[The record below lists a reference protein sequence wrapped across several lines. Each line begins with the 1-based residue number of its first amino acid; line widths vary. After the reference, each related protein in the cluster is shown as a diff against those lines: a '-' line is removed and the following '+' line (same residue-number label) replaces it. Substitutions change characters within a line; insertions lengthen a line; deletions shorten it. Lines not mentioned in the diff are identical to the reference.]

1 MGKPQHIT
9 KVNKSLSPSR
19 LPAIAHTTILAA
31 ALWLGARGAG
41 PLPPLGPLLDPWNG
55 LWAVAATAEFPR
67 SDAARIPGLDAPVTI
82 RYDDHAI
89 PHVFASSEADVTRA
103 LGYVVARDRLF
114 QLELQARAGAG
125 TLTELAGPAAL
136 PLDREARTLGMPRAA
151 ERKLA
156 AIDTSS
162 TSWHLLLAYAD
173 GVNAW
178 IDHLDPR
185 HLPFEY
191 RLLQRRPMHWRPID
205 AIHLFNRMGWT
216 LSLSR
221 DELVQL
227 AARRLVGQ
235 AAAEAL
241 YPVNAPMQEPI
252 QPNGQRA
259 MRFDRGRIPPPGEP
273 DTAAV
278 IAMDP
283 GDRDTA
289 PVRARHGRA
298 PADRDDGVGPG
309 SDRDAATVRARR
321 SRAPMDRDDGVGSNN
336 WAVAPQRTLAG
347 HAILA
352 GDPHLDLTI
361 PSIWYEAHLVVP
373 GRLDVYGVTIPGAGG
388 IVIGFNRSVSW
399 SFTNTQSDVV
409 DYYVEQV
416 DDSVSPTHYLLD
428 GRWRPLEL
436 RTEVYLGPKGDTVAV
451 DTLRFNHRGGM
462 QRADGRWISV
472 RWAVLETPFNG
483 SQLSDAARATTVQ
496 QWEQAMGD
504 WPGPA
509 QNMIVADTSGTI
521 AIRSTGRFPIR
532 PGDGLGNQFRDGT
545 TTKSDWTGW
554 WTVAKYPQSITPR
567 QGYLAS
573 ANQQPIDPKVSPAYL
588 GADWYAPWRAMR
600 INQLLRADSTMTP
613 DKMRLMQ
620 TDAGSPR
627 AETFVPALLA
637 AAATRPGDTVLQRAA
652 AILARWDRRYT
663 RENHQAI
670 LFEYAM
676 GELND
681 RLWDELGSDGRTGGQ
696 GGSLSVPRS
705 PFPVPGLMV
714 VAELLADPGN
724 EWWDDRRTDGLIEQ
738 RDDILAESL
747 KAAYLRAVVSFGPPE
762 GPGWLWSNRRKVRI
776 RHLLGLPGFGAPE
789 VPAMGGPS
797 TISPSSGDGGFGS
810 SWRMVVEMGAT
821 VKAMGIYPGG
831 QSGNPASPRYLDLL
845 PKWAAGEL
853 DTLRT
858 PVAPDSLPAALTSA
872 TLDLEPAR

>member
-1 MGKPQHIT
+1 MSNNLP
-9 KVNKSLSPSR
+9 PSR
-19 LPAIAHTTILAA
+19 PPALPALTYATLLTAA
-31 ALWLGARGAG
+31 VWLGARGAG

-55 LWAVAATAEFPR
+55 LWAVAATAELPR
-67 SDAARIPGLDAPVTI
+67 SAAARIPGLDSLVTI
-82 RYDDHAI
+82 RYDDHGI
-89 PHVFASSEADVTRA
+89 PHIFASSEADVTRA

-125 TLTELAGPAAL
+125 TLTELAGAAAL

-156 AIDTSS
+156 AIDTASI
-162 TSWHLLLAYAD
+162 TWHLLVAYAD

-178 IDHLDPR
+178 IDHLDQR

-216 LSLSR
+216 LALSR
-221 DELVQL
+221 DEMVQL

-241 YPVNAPMQEPI
+241 YPLNAPMQEPI
-252 QPNGQRA
+252 QPNGQKV
-259 MRFDRGRIPPPGEP
+259 MRFDRGRIPPPGQP

-278 IAMDP
+278 IAIDP
-283 GDRDTA
+283 RGRDVARAWRWGRDAGTARDTA
-289 PVRARHGRA
+289 SVRARPSRAPTDRDGGVGSVRARHGRA
-298 PADRDDGVGPG
+298 PADRDDGVG
-309 SDRDAATVRARR
+309 
-321 SRAPMDRDDGVGSNN
+321 SNN
-336 WAVAPQRTLAG
+336 WAVAPRRTLAG

-352 GDPHLDLTI
+352 GDPHLDLTV

-416 DDSVSPTHYLLD
+416 DDSLSPTHYLLD
-428 GRWRPLEL
+428 GSWRPLEL
-436 RTEVYLGPKGDTVAV
+436 RTEVYVSPKGDTVAI
-451 DTLRFNHRGGM
+451 DTLRFNHRGGV

-521 AIRSTGRFPIR
+521 AIRSTGRFPLR
-532 PGDGLGNQFRDGT
+532 PSDGLGNQLRDGT

-554 WTVAKYPQSITPR
+554 WPVARYPQAINPG

-573 ANQQPIDPKVSPAYL
+573 ANQQPIDPRVSSAYL
-588 GADWYAPWRAMR
+588 GADWYTPWRAMQ
-600 INQLLRADSTMTP
+600 INRLLRTDSAMTP

-627 AETFVPALLA
+627 AEMFVPALLA

-652 AILARWDRRYT
+652 AILTRWDRRYT
-663 RENHQAI
+663 RENHEAI

-681 RLWDELGSDGRTGGQ
+681 RLWDELRPSGTAGGRERGRET
-696 GGSLSVPRS
+696 LPM
-705 PFPVPGLMV
+705 PGLMV
-714 VAELLADPGN
+714 VADLLADPGN
-724 EWWDDRRTDGLIEQ
+724 EWWDDRRTDGVIEQ

-789 VPAMGGPS
+789 LPAMGGPS
-797 TISPSSGDGGFGS
+797 TISPSSGDGGFGP
-810 SWRMVVEMGAT
+810 SWRMVVEMGAP

-845 PKWAAGEL
+845 PRWAVGEL

-858 PVAPDSLPAALTSA
+858 PAAPDSLPGALTSA
-872 TLDLEPAR
+872 TLDLAPAR

>member
-1 MGKPQHIT
+1 VSTSFPPFR
-9 KVNKSLSPSR
+9 LSR
-19 LPAIAHTTILAA
+19 LPALAHVAVFAA
-31 ALWLGARGAG
+31 TLWLGARGAG

-55 LWAVAATAEFPR
+55 LWAVAATANVPR
-67 SDAARIPGLDAPVTI
+67 RAIAAIPGLDSSVSV
-82 RYDDHAI
+82 RFDDHGV
-89 PHVFASSEADVTRA
+89 PHIFAATETDATRA

-125 TLTELAGPAAL
+125 TLTELAGAAAL
-136 PLDREARTLGMPRAA
+136 PLDREARSLGMPRAA

-156 AIDTSS
+156 ALDTSS
-162 TSWHLLLAYAD
+162 ADWHLLTAYAD

-178 IDHLDPR
+178 VDHLDQR

-191 RLLQRRPMHWRPID
+191 RLLQRRPMRWRPID

-216 LSLSR
+216 LALSR
-221 DELVQL
+221 DELVQRD
-227 AARRLVGQ
+227 ARRLVGK

-259 MRFDRGRIPPPGEP
+259 MRFDRSRVPPPGEP
-273 DTAAV
+273 DTTTL

-283 GDRDTA
+283 GPLASTA
-289 PVRARHGRA
+289 AAVRARHGRA
-298 PADRDDGVGPG
+298 PADRH
-309 SDRDAATVRARR
+309 
-321 SRAPMDRDDGVGSNN
+321 DGVGSNN
-336 WAVAPQRTLAG
+336 WAVAPRRTLAG

-352 GDPHLDLTI
+352 GDPHLDLTV
-361 PSIWYEAHLVVP
+361 PSIWYQAHLVVP
-373 GRLDVYGVTIPGAGG
+373 GRLDVYGVTIPGAPG
-388 IVIGFNRSVSW
+388 IVIGFNRDVSW

-416 DDSVSPTHYLLD
+416 DDSLKPTRYLLD
-428 GRWRPLEL
+428 GTWQPLEL
-436 RTEVYLGPKGDTVAV
+436 RTEVYRGPRGDSVAV
-451 DTLRFNHRGGM
+451 DTLRFTHRGGM
-462 QRADGRWISV
+462 QLSGGRWISV
-472 RWAVLETPFNG
+472 RWAVLESPFTA
-483 SQLSDAARATTVQ
+483 SDLSAAARATSVQ
-496 QWEQAMGD
+496 QWQEAMSD
-504 WPGPA
+504 WGGPA
-509 QNMIVADTSGTI
+509 QNMIVADRNGAI

-532 PGDGLGNQFRDGT
+532 PGDGLGNQLRDGT
-545 TTKSDWTGW
+545 SSRNDWTGYW
-554 WTVAKYPQSITPR
+554 SVAKYPQAVSPA

-573 ANQQPIDPKVSPAYL
+573 ANQQPIDPKVSAAYL

-600 INQLLRADSTMTP
+600 INQLLRADSAMTP
-613 DKMRLMQ
+613 DKMRRMQ
-620 TDAGSPR
+620 TDLGSPR
-627 AETFVPALLA
+627 AEMFVPALLA
-637 AAATRPGDTVLQRAA
+637 AAGTRPADSVLQHAA
-652 AILARWDRRYT
+652 AILTRWDRRYT
-663 RENHQAI
+663 RENREAI

-681 RLWDELGSDGRTGGQ
+681 RLWDELRPGGQ
-696 GGSLSVPRS
+696 AGRREGGRESLPM
-705 PFPVPGLMV
+705 PGLMV
-714 VAELLADPGN
+714 VGELLADPGN
-724 EWWDDRRTDGLIEQ
+724 EWWDDRRTEVVEH

-747 KAAYLRAVVSFGPPE
+747 KAAYLQAENHFGPPD

-797 TISPSSGDGGFGS
+797 TISPSSGGGGFGS

-821 VKAMGIYPGG
+821 VKAMGVYPGG

-845 PKWAAGEL
+845 PRWAAGEL

-858 PVAPDSLPAALTSA
+858 PAAPESLSASLTSA